1 MIERN
6 WKYYPALRILLPFA
20 AGIAAA
26 RLLQPSAPQ
35 LLLLLSVALGL
46 LAFVLTRGARDP
58 ALPLFA
64 TLLVGGALWY
74 AVRSESPFDRFQG
87 ASFRNAEVIGRVVS
101 TPSARGRGVQFIVDC
116 DSILCGSLAGHL
128 RTDLLV
134 RIYDSTLD
142 PRRLPAFGDHISIIG
157 TAAVPDPPAN
167 PGEFDYAGYL
177 RDRGVGMTL
186 TVSDARSLYLF
197 NRGDLSWL
205 EELVARVQE
214 RARDFADDHVGG
226 REGAIVRALLLG
238 EREQID
244 EPTRDAFMRTG
255 TVHLLAVSGMHVGII
270 ALALFVVVAWI
281 PNRIVQ
287 LLIYMASL
295 GFYAMVAGGGAS
307 IVRAVLVA
315 SSIMLVRTAGRV
327 TSPLNT
333 LAFAGLVILVAS
345 PAELFQAGFQ
355 LSFAAVAGVL
365 LLYGRSYRAVAGRFP
380 MVGRRWFLAWPVQL
394 FLLSLAAQLFTLPLT
409 AYYFGYISLISPLTN
424 LVVGPL
430 IDIGLGAG
438 LAGAALS
445 GIGPLAGW
453 FGAAAYLAVGA
464 GERLVEWSAGLPLAG
479 LPFMPVGK
487 ISGLLLGGMILYLAF
502 SRGWGSLG
510 TRIIALASLA
520 LCLLTWEQL
529 SDPLKRLGPADL
541 LLLHTRNG
549 IAVARVRGDTL
560 ALIGG
565 NRDVGDSDFVRFTC
579 TPLARRVGARSLW
592 LVPLDSAGAS
602 PSGMLAALNER
613 PGEYAMR
620 DLPVIVSNTS
630 QRRLRLVEGG
640 GEGWLQVP
648 LKAGLDEALLLHND
662 RKWEEIA
669 WR

>member
-20 AGIAAA
+20 AGIVAA
-26 RLLQPSAPQ
+26 RLLQPPGPL
-35 LLLLLSVALGL
+35 LLLLLSVPLAL
-46 LAFVLTRGARDP
+46 LAFVLVRGNRDP
-58 ALPLFA
+58 ALHLFA
-64 TLLVGGALWY
+64 ALLVAGALWY
-74 AVRSESPFDRFQG
+74 SVRADSPFGRFQG
-87 ASFRNAEVIGRVVS
+87 ATFRNAEVIGRVVS
-101 TPSARGRGVQFIVDC
+101 APSARGRGVGFLVDC
-116 DSILCGSLAGHL
+116 DSILCGNLVGHV

-134 RIYDSTLD
+134 RIYDSALD
-142 PRRLPAFGDHISIIG
+142 PRRLPAYGDHISILG
-157 TAAVPDPPAN
+157 TATVPDPPAN
-167 PGEFDYAGYL
+167 PGEFDYAAYL
-177 RDRGVGMTL
+177 GERGVGMTL

-197 NRGDLSWL
+197 DRGDLSWL
-205 EELVARVQE
+205 DRLVVRVQE
-214 RARDFADDHVGG
+214 RAREFADDDVGG

-287 LLIYMASL
+287 LLLYMASL

-315 SSIMLVRTAGRV
+315 SSIMLARTAGRV
-327 TSPLNT
+327 TSPVNT
-333 LAFAGLVILVAS
+333 LAFACLVILVAS

-365 LLYGRSYRAVAGRFP
+365 LLYRRSYRAVAGRFP
-380 MVGRRWFLAWPVQL
+380 AIGRRWFLAWPVQL

-409 AYYFGYISLISPLTN
+409 AYYFGYLSLISPLAN
-424 LVVGPL
+424 VVVGPL

-438 LAGAALS
+438 LAGSALS
-445 GIGPLAGW
+445 GIGPLGEW
-453 FGAAAYLAVGA
+453 FGAAAYLAVGW
-464 GERLVEWSAGLPLAG
+464 GEKLVEWSAGLPLAG
-479 LPFMPVGK
+479 LPFMPIGK
-487 ISGLLLGGMILYLAF
+487 ISGLLLAGMILYVAL

-510 TRIIALASLA
+510 RRTVALASLA
-520 LCLLTWEQL
+520 LCLLTWERL

-541 LLLHTRNG
+541 LLLHTHNG

-560 ALIGG
+560 ALMGAG
-565 NRDVGDSDFVRFTC
+565 RDVGDSDFVRFTC
-579 TPLARRVGARSLW
+579 APLARRVGARSLS
-592 LVPLDSAGAS
+592 LVPLDSSGAS
-602 PSGMLAALNER
+602 PSDMLAMLNDR

-630 QRRLRLVEGG
+630 QRPLRLVMGEV
-640 GEGWLQVP
+640 EGWLQIP

-662 RKWEEIA
+662 RKWEEIP